1 VPLTIRIVGTSD
13 RQLEELLRAQD
24 VRVKTLPVSDL
35 LALAQTAASQPD
47 VVVLDIRD
55 SNTLP
60 PTLTTLRRQHPST
73 GVVIVAARLDPMLM
87 LEAMRAGV
95 SEWVANPVTAAD
107 LVGAVERVSS
117 TRAMGVQGQVFAFVG
132 AKGGVGTTTLAV
144 NVAAALARASEER
157 TLLIDLHLAYGD
169 AAVFL
174 GAEPRFSV
182 VDALDNTHRLDQAF
196 FESLVVPTKSRVQLL
211 ASADRG
217 THAADLGRT
226 GTLLN
231 FAAAH
236 YRYTFLDMPRSDAA
250 GLDALEAVSTM
261 FLVANQELATVR
273 NAGRIA
279 TALRQRYGKDRLRVV
294 LTRFDKQAEIGQ
306 EDVERVIGLPVK
318 HVVPSDYRAAVQ
330 ALNKGRPIALD
341 TANRLS
347 DAFRAMAAD
356 LGGIRLEESVE
367 AQKGSSIFGRL
378 TGRK

>member
-117 TRAMGVQGQVFAFVG
+117 TRAMGVHGQVFAFVG